1 MAVLRLPGYSTLV
14 YQSAIVLELVV
25 VLVLECLAGRCNCGS
40 PAIPPPSK
48 TFAICYL
55 LSAILSTP
63 MTSDLN
69 ILTALLAF
77 AGAAGFLTI
86 VPGLDTLL
94 VLRTATVEG
103 PRRAMFA
110 GLGICTG
117 CLAWGILVSA
127 GLGAVFAVSNLAY
140 QIVRISGAIYLVYL
154 GIRLLV
160 QREKP
165 PVPDSA
171 GEIPSSRGSSRWF
184 VRGLITNLLN
194 PKVGVFYVTF
204 LPQFIPSHVNVI
216 GFSVLLALIHDVEG
230 ILWFAALI
238 LATQPLARWLR
249 HPKTSTVLNRI
260 TGGIFILFGA
270 RLALERKS

>member
-1 MAVLRLPGYSTLV
+1 
-14 YQSAIVLELVV
+14 
-25 VLVLECLAGRCNCGS
+25 
-40 PAIPPPSK
+40 
-48 TFAICYL
+48 
-55 LSAILSTP
+55 
-63 MTSDLN
+63 MTADLT
-69 ILTALLAF
+69 IWTALVAF
-77 AGAAGFLTI
+77 AGAAGLLTI

-117 CLAWGILVSA
+117 CLVWGILVSA

-140 QIVRISGAIYLVYL
+140 QIVRIAGAIYLFYL
-154 GIRLLV
+154 GIRLLL

-165 PVPDSA
+165 TLLDSIA
-171 GEIPSSRGSSRWF
+171 EIPSSRGSLRWF
-184 VRGLITNLLN
+184 VRGLLTNLLN

-230 ILWFAALI
+230 VLWFAALI
-238 LATQPLARWLR
+238 FVTQPIAHWLR
-249 HPKTSTVLNRI
+249 HPRTATVLNRI
-260 TGGIFILFGA
+260 TGGVFIFFGA
-270 RLALERKS
+270 RLAFERKS

>member
-1 MAVLRLPGYSTLV
+1 MTADLTIWTSLV
-14 YQSAIVLELVV
+14 
-25 VLVLECLAGRCNCGS
+25 
-40 PAIPPPSK
+40 
-48 TFAICYL
+48 
-55 LSAILSTP
+55 
-63 MTSDLN
+63 
-69 ILTALLAF
+69 AF
-77 AGAAGFLTI
+77 AGAAGLLTI

-110 GLGICTG
+110 GLGICTD
-117 CLAWGILVSA
+117 CLAWGVLVSA

-140 QIVRISGAIYLVYL
+140 QIVRIAGAIYLFYL
-154 GIRLLV
+154 GIRLLL

-165 PVPDSA
+165 TLLDSTA
-171 GEIPSSRGSSRWF
+171 EIPSSRGSLRWF
-184 VRGLITNLLN
+184 IRGLLTNLLN

-230 ILWFAALI
+230 VLWFTALI
-238 LATQPLARWLR
+238 FVTQPVARWLR
-249 HPKTSTVLNRI
+249 HPRTTMMLNRI
-260 TGGIFILFGA
+260 TGGVFIFFGA

>member
-1 MAVLRLPGYSTLV
+1 MPKHLL
-14 YQSAIVLELVV
+14 
-25 VLVLECLAGRCNCGS
+25 
-40 PAIPPPSK
+40 
-48 TFAICYL
+48 FAICDPPPQATARRVL
-55 LSAILSTP
+55 LFSLIIMTNDLS
-63 MTSDLN
+63 
-69 ILTALLAF
+69 IWTALLAF
-77 AGAAGFLTI
+77 AGAAGLLTI

-110 GLGICTG
+110 GLGVCSG

-140 QIVRISGAIYLVYL
+140 QIVRIAGAIYLFYL
-154 GIRLLV
+154 GLRLLV

-165 PVPDSA
+165 VLLDSTGQA
-171 GEIPSSRGSSRWF
+171 PSARGSLPWFSRG
-184 VRGLITNLLN
+184 LLTNLLN

-238 LATQPLARWLR
+238 LVTQSVTRWLR
-249 HPKTSTVLNRI
+249 NPRTATVLNRI
-260 TGGIFILFGA
+260 TGGVFIFFGA
-270 RLALERKS
+270 RLALERK

>member
-1 MAVLRLPGYSTLV
+1 L
-14 YQSAIVLELVV
+14 QS
-25 VLVLECLAGRCNCGS
+25 
-40 PAIPPPSK
+40 
-48 TFAICYL
+48 ICYL
-55 LSAILSTP
+55 LFANSDCLPVP
-63 MTSDLN
+63 MTADLT
-69 ILTALLAF
+69 IWAALVAF
-77 AGAAGFLTI
+77 AGAAGLLTI

-94 VLRTATVEG
+94 VLRTAAVEG

-140 QIVRISGAIYLVYL
+140 QIVRIAGAIYLFYL
-154 GIRLLV
+154 GIRLLL

-165 PVPDSA
+165 TLLDSTE
-171 GEIPSSRGSSRWF
+171 GIPSSRGGLRWF
-184 VRGLITNLLN
+184 IRGLLTNLLN

-216 GFSVLLALIHDVEG
+216 GFSVVLALIHDVEG

-238 LATQPLARWLR
+238 SVTQPLARWLR
-249 HPKTSTVLNRI
+249 HPRTSTVLNRI
-260 TGGIFILFGA
+260 TGGVFIFFGA
-270 RLALERKS
+270 RLALERKP

>member
-1 MAVLRLPGYSTLV
+1 MTPRV
-14 YQSAIVLELVV
+14 I
-25 VLVLECLAGRCNCGS
+25 
-40 PAIPPPSK
+40 
-48 TFAICYL
+48 YL
-55 LSAILSTP
+55 LSAILQTP
-63 MTSDLN
+63 MTADLN
-69 ILTALLAF
+69 IWTALLAF
-77 AGAAGFLTI
+77 AGAAGLLTI

-94 VLRTATVEG
+94 VLRTAAVEG
-103 PRRAMFA
+103 PRHAMFA

-160 QREKP
+160 RREKP
-165 PVPDSA
+165 SVLDSA
-171 GEIPSSRGSSRWF
+171 EEIPSSRGSLRWF
-184 VRGLITNLLN
+184 GRGLLTNLLN

-230 ILWFAALI
+230 VLWFAALI
-238 LATQPLARWLR
+238 FLTQPLARWLR

-260 TGGIFILFGA
+260 TGGVFILFGA